1 MGIRAYFK
9 PCRGAWRART
19 LLESI
24 FLSESLP
31 DCRKVCSVVGDYRN
45 VGRIERELFDHP
57 DKELCNEIGLSGI
70 ESHRFMNVLSAGEVE
85 TIVEELDYRTRILLH
100 IVT

>member
-1 MGIRAYFK
+1 MRIKAYFK
-9 PCRGAWRART
+9 LCRGAWRART

-24 FLSESLP
+24 VLSESLP
-31 DCRKVCSVVGDYRN
+31 DCRKACSVIGDYDN

-57 DKELCNEIGLSGI
+57 DKELRNEIGLSGI
-70 ESHRFMNVLSAGEVE
+70 ESHRFMRVVSAGAVE